1 MHYKIVF
8 FAFIIIQFGII
19 PTLQATV
26 KSEFIMDNK
35 NEWLNDKNSKQVV
48 TDTEKANDYKMESYF
63 ETNRIKRQHP
73 LMVFANG
80 GFIESK
86 ISPYIKSWELPYD
99 KRKEYENDYE
109 PRLVQ
114 ELVNL
119 PILENGLQK
128 RHRSFKQLEN
138 MLGRI

>member
-1 MHYKIVF
+1 MYYKIVF
-8 FAFIIIQFGII
+8 FAFIIIHFGII

-26 KSEFIMDNK
+26 TSEVIMDSK
-35 NEWLNDKNSKQVV
+35 NEWLNDKKSKQAVK
-48 TDTEKANDYKMESYF
+48 DTDYKMESNF

-86 ISPYIKSWELPYD
+86 ISPYIKSWELPQD
-99 KRKEYENDYE
+99 KRKQYENDYE
-109 PRLVQ
+109 PRLVR

-119 PILENGLQK
+119 PILENGFQK
-128 RHRSFKQLEN
+128 RHRTFKDLEN

>member
-1 MHYKIVF
+1 MYYKIVF
-8 FAFIIIQFGII
+8 FAFIIIHFGII

-26 KSEFIMDNK
+26 TSEVIMDNK
-35 NEWLNDKNSKQVV
+35 NEWLNDKKSKQAVK
-48 TDTEKANDYKMESYF
+48 DTDYKMESYF

-86 ISPYIKSWELPYD
+86 ISPYIKSWELPND

-109 PRLVQ
+109 PRLVR

-119 PILENGLQK
+119 PILENGFQK
-128 RHRSFKQLEN
+128 RHRSFKELEN

>member
-1 MHYKIVF
+1 MYYKSVF
-8 FAFIIIQFGII
+8 FAFIIIHFGII

-26 KSEFIMDNK
+26 KSDVIMDNK
-35 NEWLNDKNSKQVV
+35 NEWFNDKNSKQSVR
-48 TDTEKANDYKMESYF
+48 DTKKANGYKMESYF

-86 ISPYIKSWELPYD
+86 ISPYIKSWELAHD

-119 PILENGLQK
+119 PILENGFRK
-128 RHRSFKQLEN
+128 RHGTFKEFEN